1 VKRRRCRLRPASPNL
16 SSVMTP
22 RILALAALCAVA
34 VPARAQIIKVP
45 APDQAARPIAVSA
58 TFGFLQTQSRFDGQ
72 SGVLWSLG
80 EALQYRATLELGL
93 RSGSLGVAGSL
104 ASVPIRRQ
112 GGTAPL
118 NSNGDIQLRQL
129 LGTFRTP
136 ETEGGHQIIEVGLG
150 VSQWTDYSGTDQL
163 TADEAKARNAFTLVV
178 GYGFGFT
185 VGDRASL
192 ILVQDVSTLWGSKEG
207 LPSGASR
214 MVRQYTTRVGLRY
227 RMRGRR

>member
-1 VKRRRCRLRPASPNL
+1 MKRRRCRLRPASPNL

-72 SGVLWSLG
+72 SGVLWSLS

-136 ETEGGHQIIEVGLG
+136 ETEGV
-150 VSQWTDYSGTDQL
+150 TAKTRSGPPT
-163 TADEAKARNAFTLVV
+163 
-178 GYGFGFT
+178 
-185 VGDRASL
+185 
-192 ILVQDVSTLWGSKEG
+192 
-207 LPSGASR
+207 SGKHVP
-214 MVRQYTTRVGLRY
+214 M
-227 RMRGRR
+227 